1 MLRTITYFLVA
12 IIVTIVACQSEQ
24 AESKEEM
31 NTSTATQPIINVMSY
46 NIRYDNPGDSA
57 HAWPYRKE
65 MVANLV
71 AYHEADLLGLQEA
84 LEHQVLYLDSAL
96 NDLDWV
102 GVGRDDGQSK
112 GEFSPVFYRKTMFDL
127 LDWGTFWLSETP
139 DEISVGWDAS
149 MERIATWTQ
158 LIHKPSGDTVYYF
171 NTHFDHRGE
180 QAREESAKLI
190 REKITE
196 IAGDAP
202 VLVTGDFNASPD
214 SAPYAAMVD
223 GDGLEDAYEVSQL
236 PHHGPT
242 SSFSGFVVTEP
253 LAANRRI
260 DYVFV
265 SPDIQVLKHAILTD
279 SKDNAY
285 PSDHLPVIAEV
296 SLK

>member
-1 MLRTITYFLVA
+1 MLKTIIYFLTAALVMNM
-12 IIVTIVACQSEQ
+12 ACQSEQ
-24 AESKEEM
+24 SASPKASNMSANASE
-31 NTSTATQPIINVMSY
+31 TIHVMSY

-57 HAWPYRKE
+57 HAWPFRKE
-65 MVANLV
+65 IVANLV

-84 LEHQVLYLDSAL
+84 LEHQVQYLDSAL
-96 NDLDWV
+96 SELDWV
-102 GVGRDDGQSK
+102 GVGRDDGKSK
-112 GEFSPVFYRKTMFDL
+112 GEFSPVFYRKDKLEL

-139 DEISVGWDAS
+139 DEISVGWDAA

-158 LIHKPSGDTVYYF
+158 LIHKPSGDTIYYF

-190 REKITE
+190 RQKITE
-196 IAGDAP
+196 IAGNTP
-202 VLVTGDFNASPD
+202 VIVTGDFNASPD
-214 SAPYAAMVD
+214 SAPYAAMVE
-223 GDGLEDAYEVSQL
+223 GEGLKDAYEVSQL

-253 LAANRRI
+253 MQANRRI

-265 SPDIQVLKHAILTD
+265 SPSFKVLKHAILAD

-296 SLK
+296 SIQ